1 MKGNFKVSLPFLL
14 TKVEDKVVDY
24 SDIGLWEQIRRNKLA
39 YRYILPAAIVMAI
52 VTAYP
57 IIYQVWM
64 AFTNFTV
71 VNLKNPHP
79 AFVGLKNFIDILKNN
94 VPLEN
99 FNFWRTL
106 TFDVIWTFVNVFFHV
121 TIGIS
126 LAVALNTP
134 RFAAKRFY
142 RSLLIIPWA
151 VPAYITAL
159 IWRDMF
165 DTQFGAVNLLLAKL
179 GLPHNIAWLTNPN
192 PPIHFLSI
200 LPYSFYACLITNVW
214 LGFPFMMVV
223 ASGALQSVPKE
234 LYEAARIDGATE
246 RQQFFEITL
255 PLIRFAMTPAIMLGL
270 IWTFN
275 QFNVIY
281 LVSGGGPLGETE
293 ILVTQAYKL
302 VNPAGLF
309 GVASAFGLI
318 VFVILLFITLVTN
331 RVSKATESVI

>member
-1 MKGNFKVSLPFLL
+1 MVN
-14 TKVEDKVVDY
+14 Y
-24 SDIGLWEQIRRNKLA
+24 SDIDLWEKVRRNKLA
-39 YRYILPAAIVMAI
+39 YKYILPAAIVMAI

-57 IIYQVWM
+57 IIYEIWM
-64 AFTNFTV
+64 AFTNFTI
-71 VNLKNPHP
+71 VNLKNPYP
-79 AFVGLKNFIDILKNN
+79 AFVGLKNFIDIFKNN

-106 TFDVIWTFVNVFFHV
+106 GFNLIWTFTNVFFHV
-121 TIGIS
+121 LIGLS

-134 RFAAKRFY
+134 KLAMKKVY

-151 VPAYITAL
+151 VPSYISAL
-159 IWRDMF
+159 IWKNMF

-192 PPIHFLSI
+192 APIKFLSI
-200 LPYSFYACLITNVW
+200 LPYAFYADLITNVW

-223 ASGALQSVPKE
+223 ALGALQSVPKE

-246 RQQFFEITL
+246 RQQFFSITL

-318 VFVILLFITLVTN
+318 VFLILLFITLVTN
-331 RVSKATESVI
+331 RISKATESAV

>member
-1 MKGNFKVSLPFLL
+1 M
-14 TKVEDKVVDY
+14 VDY
-24 SDIGLWEQIRRNKLA
+24 SDVALWERIRRSKLA
-39 YRYILPAAIVMAI
+39 YRYILPAAIVMTV

-57 IIYQVWM
+57 ILYQVWM
-64 AFTNFTV
+64 AFTNFSII
-71 VNLKNPHP
+71 NLKNPHP
-79 AFVGLKNFIDILKNN
+79 AFVGLRNFIAILKNS
-94 VPLEN
+94 VALEN

-106 TFDVIWTFVNVFFHV
+106 SFNLIWTFVNVFFHV
-121 TIGIS
+121 VIGIS
-126 LAVALNTP
+126 IAVALNTP
-134 RFAAKRFY
+134 RFAMKRFY

-151 VPAYITAL
+151 VPAYISAL
-159 IWRDMF
+159 IWRNMF
-165 DTQFGAVNLLLAKL
+165 DTQFGAVNLLFAKL

-192 PPIHFLSI
+192 APIKFLSI

-223 ASGALQSVPKE
+223 ALGALQSVPKE

-246 RQQFFEITL
+246 RQQFFSITL

-302 VNPAGLF
+302 VNPNALF

-318 VFVILLFITLVTN
+318 VFVILLFITLATN
-331 RVSKATESVI
+331 KVSKATESVV

>member
-1 MKGNFKVSLPFLL
+1 M
-14 TKVEDKVVDY
+14 VDY
-24 SDIGLWEQIRRNKLA
+24 SDIGLWDKIRRNKLA

-57 IIYQVWM
+57 ILYEVWM
-64 AFTNFTV
+64 AFTNFTI
-71 VNLKNPHP
+71 VNLKNPNP
-79 AFVGLKNFIDILKNN
+79 AFVGIRNFIEIFKNN

-106 TFDVIWTFVNVFFHV
+106 GFNLIWTFVNVFFHV
-121 TIGIS
+121 LIGLS

-134 RFAAKRFY
+134 RLAMKKVY

-151 VPAYITAL
+151 VPAYISAL
-159 IWRDMF
+159 IWKNMF

-179 GLPHNIAWLTNPN
+179 GMPHNIAWLTNPN
-192 PPIHFLSI
+192 APIKFLSI
-200 LPYSFYACLITNVW
+200 LPYAFYADLITNVW

-223 ASGALQSVPKE
+223 ALGALQSVPKE
-234 LYEAARIDGATE
+234 LYEAAKIDGATE
-246 RQQFFEITL
+246 RQQFFTITL
-255 PLIRFAMTPAIMLGL
+255 PLIRFAMMPAIMLGL

-318 VFVILLFITLVTN
+318 VFFILLFITLITN
-331 RVSKATESVI
+331 RISKATESAV

>member
-1 MKGNFKVSLPFLL
+1 MVN
-14 TKVEDKVVDY
+14 Y
-24 SDIGLWEQIRRNKLA
+24 SDIDLWEKVRRNKLA
-39 YRYILPAAIVMAI
+39 YKYILPAAIVMAI

-57 IIYQVWM
+57 IIYEIWM
-64 AFTNFTV
+64 AFTNFTI

-79 AFVGLKNFIDILKNN
+79 AFVGLKNFIDIFKNN

-106 TFDVIWTFVNVFFHV
+106 GFNLIWTFTNVFFHV
-121 TIGIS
+121 LIGLS

-134 RFAAKRFY
+134 KLAMKKVY

-151 VPAYITAL
+151 VPSYISAL
-159 IWRDMF
+159 IWKNMF

-192 PPIHFLSI
+192 APIKFLSI
-200 LPYSFYACLITNVW
+200 LPYAFYADLITNVW

-223 ASGALQSVPKE
+223 ALGALQSVPKE

-246 RQQFFEITL
+246 RQQFFSITL

-318 VFVILLFITLVTN
+318 VFLILLFITLVTN
-331 RVSKATESVI
+331 RISKATESAV

>member
-1 MKGNFKVSLPFLL
+1 M
-14 TKVEDKVVDY
+14 VDY
-24 SDIGLWEQIRRNKLA
+24 SDIGLWEKIRRNKLA
-39 YRYILPAAIVMAI
+39 YKYILPAALVMAI

-57 IIYQVWM
+57 IVYEVWM
-64 AFTNFTV
+64 AFTNFSI

-79 AFVGLKNFIDILKNN
+79 AFVGLRNFIMILKNQ

-106 TFDVIWTFVNVFFHV
+106 GFNVIWTVVNVFFHV

-126 LAVALNTP
+126 LAMALNTP
-134 RFAAKRFY
+134 KFALKKLY
-142 RSLLIIPWA
+142 RALLIIPWA
-151 VPAYITAL
+151 VPSYISAL
-159 IWRDMF
+159 IWRNMF

-192 PPIHFLSI
+192 APIKFLSI
-200 LPYSFYACLITNVW
+200 LPYAFYADLITNVW

-223 ASGALQSVPKE
+223 ATGALQSIPKE
-234 LYEAARIDGATE
+234 LYEAARIDGASE
-246 RQQFFEITL
+246 AGQFFHITL
-255 PLIRFAMTPAIMLGL
+255 PLIRFAMMPAIMLGV

-275 QFNVIY
+275 QFNIIY

-302 VNPAGLF
+302 VNPGGLF
-309 GVASAFGLI
+309 GIASAFGLV
-318 VFVILLFITLVTN
+318 VFLILLGITLFTN
-331 RVSKATESVI
+331 RITKATESAL